1 MPSFLDI
8 PKDYF
13 LGTSVLGKTDASFLG
28 IKFMQFLACLVPRHD
43 KWDGPLITKHC
54 PTEERGIVILRNEG
68 KYKSPGP

>member
-43 KWDGPLITKHC
+43 KWDGSLD
-54 PTEERGIVILRNEG
+54 NEALL
-68 KYKSPGP
+68 S